1 MKQLLVM
8 DQITKKE
15 RNWAT
20 DGLVVYNA
28 NGLGEVQF
36 QHYNFHN
43 YLMIDSEPLF
53 LHQWY
58 PTYAYMMHSGYGK
71 DKLAD
76 MFDDEINEL
85 SVDLPFDQLLDLLT
99 PLLQLF
105 PTGLYFLSFIYHCPT
120 APIDPDNKNP
130 AKFFWT
136 IPKCDY
142 GCEPFSGYP
151 TYLSASQLP
160 KLYHHERVNFYQE
173 KIQRGESLSGIA
185 FYSGDGLV
193 SSLLDGHHRA
203 TASYL
208 EQALFP
214 CLTIVPL
221 PNLHNSINT
230 FPIRYFQKSKLDRY
244 SHYLNERKMSAEDTN
259 LVDKFMG
266 NKIYWDT
273 SYLPSDINAGASKYQ
288 RFFYDTVGFNLIL

>member
-1 MKQLLVM
+1 MEMKQLLVM

-28 NGLGEVQF
+28 NGLGKVQF

-43 YLMIDSEPLF
+43 YLMINREPLF

-58 PTYAYMMHSGYGK
+58 PTYAYMMQSGYGK

-76 MFDDEINEL
+76 MLDDEINEL

-120 APIDPDNKNP
+120 APIDPDDKNP

-142 GCEPFSGYP
+142 GCEPFKWIS
-151 TYLSASQLP
+151 YLSVSFTTSKAISSRTSKFLP
-160 KLYHHERVNFYQE
+160 RKN
-173 KIQRGESLSGIA
+173 STWGILIR
-185 FYSGDGLV
+185 YSGDGLV

-230 FPIRYFQKSKLDRY
+230 FPMRYFQKSKLDRY
-244 SHYLNERKMSAEDTN
+244 SHYLNEQKMSAEDTN

-288 RFFYDTVGFNLIL
+288 RVFYDTVGFNLIL